1 MTRPRTSRGPLI
13 WRRLIGPAAALAL
26 LMGSGCA
33 SVDIVRLQPDQL
45 LTPKGTEPVA
55 GIQASCLG
63 FYFFTL
69 GLPYADLERAVNELL
84 MKEAKKLGA
93 DRVMNL
99 RFEATPAG
107 GIWFLTKLL
116 FWRSATA
123 WGVAIRTE
131 DGDSKDIGTPLPIP
145 VPPSTTGNK

>member
-1 MTRPRTSRGPLI
+1 M
-13 WRRLIGPAAALAL
+13 GPALAWVL
-26 LMGSGCA
+26 LSGGGCA

-45 LTPKGTEPVA
+45 HVPKGMEPVA

-63 FYFFTL
+63 FYLFTL
-69 GLPYADLERAVNELL
+69 GLPYADLDRAVNELL

-123 WGVAIRTE
+123 WGIAIRAE
-131 DGDSKDIGTPLPIP
+131 DGGGEEIGTPQPIP
-145 VPPSTTGNK
+145 VPPPPAGGE